1 LQTLELAFIR
11 GQLLLVD
18 ADSAL
23 LLPGIH
29 PHLLQLRL
37 QLRDLRVE
45 LVNTLLQLGV
55 LRLVGLKCLEHS
67 LMLSGQ
73 VLVSA
78 LQESKV
84 LAHLLR

>member
-1 LQTLELAFIR
+1 LQTLELALVR

-18 ADSAL
+18 ADPAL

-29 PHLLQLRL
+29 PHLFQLRL

-45 LVNTLLQLGV
+45 LIDTLLQLGV
-55 LRLVGLKCLEHS
+55 LSLVGLECLEHS

-78 LQESKV
+78 FQQSKV
-84 LAHLLR
+84 LVHLLR